1 MNNGAWDFT
10 PSYKNGDMLAHFRD
24 DMNWFD
30 GKFNSS
36 IRNLNIDF
44 EYLIFMSQQGNCTL

>member
-44 EYLIFMSQQGNCTL
+44 EYLIFMSQQGNCKL